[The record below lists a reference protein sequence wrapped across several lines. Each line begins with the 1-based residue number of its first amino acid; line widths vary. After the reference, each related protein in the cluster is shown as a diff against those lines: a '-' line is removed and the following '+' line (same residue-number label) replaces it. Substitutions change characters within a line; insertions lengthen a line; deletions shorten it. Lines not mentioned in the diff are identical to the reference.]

1 MVDELSVAT
10 IVPEK
15 EPNHDDITQSRECEF
30 GGDMVDEDMVSGD
43 SVDEERFGGDSIGGD
58 SIGGDSIGGDSV
70 DVSTETVGSRM
81 SVSGLLI

>member
-30 GGDMVDEDMVSGD
+30 GGDMVGGDMIGGD

-58 SIGGDSIGGDSV
+58 SIGGASI
-70 DVSTETVGSRM
+70 DVSTEAVGSRM
-81 SVSGLLI
+81 SVLGLLI